1 MVFLYVGLGLAMI
14 SGISAMMQ
22 IGNNINNLMFLS
34 AYRESDYYQTSLPNY
49 DIRIMEL
56 LNNYSGPD
64 EDVCSTIKE
73 NLNQNLNDNL
83 YLIGDP
89 SPSTNK
95 LFNQSCILVNNEL
108 SHRVLINKNELS
120 EYNLFSCYLKDKLLR
135 NKVKLICNFE
145 ENK

>member
-49 DIRIMEL
+49 DRKIMEI
-56 LNNYSGPD
+56 LNNYTGPD
-64 EDVCSTIKE
+64 KDVCSTVKE
-73 NLNQNLNDNL
+73 NLNDTL
-83 YLIGDP
+83 YKIVDP
-89 SPSTNK
+89 SLSSNK
-95 LFNQSCILVNNEL
+95 LFTQSCVLVNNEL
-108 SHRVLINKNELS
+108 SHRVLINKNESS
-120 EYNLFSCYLKDKLLR
+120 EFNLFSCYLKDKLLR
-135 NKVKLICNFE
+135 NKDKLICNFE